1 MRFRSLP
8 HDNTHSE
15 NSSRAPDESGK
26 LALAIEADD
35 IVAPADVLLVCSL

>member
-15 NSSRAPDESGK
+15 NSSRPHESGK

-35 IVAPADVLLVCSL
+35 SVAPADVLLVCGL